1 MAIKEVTL
9 SQDIE
14 NETGRY
20 NEKTGWVRLYF
31 NTDNGYIW
39 AEDTNDCP
47 KANHTTYDMNKN
59 IVTIILLSKY
69 TIHDRINV
77 YVCYANA
84 CLCFEFNTSCYK
96 CQCININFDIIV
108 DYV

>member
-14 NETGRY
+14 HETARY

-39 AEDTNDCP
+39 AEDTGDCP
-47 KANHTTYDMNKN
+47 KANHITYDTNKN
-59 IVTIILLSKY
+59 IVTAFEKGKDGCCGCGTITAQDVVKKCNEIL
-69 TIHDRINV
+69 
-77 YVCYANA
+77 AA
-84 CLCFEFNTSCYK
+84 FA
-96 CQCININFDIIV
+96 
-108 DYV
+108 

>member
-39 AEDTNDCP
+39 AEDT
-47 KANHTTYDMNKN
+47 KN
-59 IVTIILLSKY
+59 IVTVFEKGKDGSCGCCCGGTVTAEDVVKKCNEILASL
-69 TIHDRINV
+69 
-77 YVCYANA
+77 
-84 CLCFEFNTSCYK
+84 
-96 CQCININFDIIV
+96 
-108 DYV
+108 

>member
-1 MAIKEVTL
+1 MAIKEVTF

-59 IVTIILLSKY
+59 IVTVFEKGKDGSCGCCCGGTVTAEDVVKKCNEILASL
-69 TIHDRINV
+69 
-77 YVCYANA
+77 
-84 CLCFEFNTSCYK
+84 
-96 CQCININFDIIV
+96 
-108 DYV
+108 

>member
-47 KANHTTYDMNKN
+47 KSKSMYTTYDMNK
-59 IVTIILLSKY
+59 ILLQYLKKGK
-69 TIHDRINV
+69 DG
-77 YVCYANA
+77 
-84 CLCFEFNTSCYK
+84 SCG
-96 CQCININFDIIV
+96 CCCGSTV
-108 DYV
+108 TA

>member
-39 AEDTNDCP
+39 LRIP
-47 KANHTTYDMNKN
+47 M
-59 IVTIILLSKY
+59 IVQKQIILHM
-69 TIHDRINV
+69 I
-77 YVCYANA
+77 
-84 CLCFEFNTSCYK
+84 
-96 CQCININFDIIV
+96 
-108 DYV
+108 

>member
-1 MAIKEVTL
+1 MAVQTVTL

-14 NETGRY
+14 QETARY

-47 KANHTTYDMNKN
+47 KANHTTYDTNKN
-59 IVTIILLSKY
+59 IVTVFEKGKDGACGCGCGCGITAQDVVKKCNEIL
-69 TIHDRINV
+69 
-77 YVCYANA
+77 AA
-84 CLCFEFNTSCYK
+84 
-96 CQCININFDIIV
+96 Q
-108 DYV
+108 